1 MEVALGRGLG
11 TGFFQSSP
19 GDPHLCHQRCNPPR
33 TQRSQSL
40 GSCCESAR
48 TPPPVACPQRPGDSG
63 RGVWQE
69 AGTVAAAS
77 AQHSLGPAGLRQT
90 GHVGLGQ
97 SFQPFPQ
104 LLGHFS
110 CLPWKCICLYSEKLT
125 SAVPSLDTENGN
137 NVIASR
143 LGQATRPRL

>member
-1 MEVALGRGLG
+1 MIPICVTRGAIPPGLSALRASVPAASLPGRHPLW
-11 TGFFQSSP
+11 P
-19 GDPHLCHQRCNPPR
+19 
-33 TQRSQSL
+33 
-40 GSCCESAR
+40 AR
-48 TPPPVACPQRPGDSG
+48 NAQGDSG

-69 AGTVAAAS
+69 AGTVATAS

-97 SFQPFPQ
+97 SFQHFPQ

-110 CLPWKCICLYSEKLT
+110 CLPWKCIRLYSEKLT

-143 LGQATRPRL
+143 LGQAARPRL